1 MYKINSATKL
11 FYNIRKY
18 SVSTADG
25 ITNMSKEL
33 ILYHYPQSPFAEKV
47 RTAMGLKNLKWFS
60 VITNRI
66 PPRPHLDVLTG
77 GYRRIPVL
85 QVGADIRLE
94 TDTKGGIRQKR

>member
-1 MYKINSATKL
+1 
-11 FYNIRKY
+11 
-18 SVSTADG
+18 DG

-85 QVGADIRLE
+85 QVGADMYCDTHLILRTLDRLRPE
-94 TDTKGGIRQKR
+94 SPSFFSNSLTQPVLVVG